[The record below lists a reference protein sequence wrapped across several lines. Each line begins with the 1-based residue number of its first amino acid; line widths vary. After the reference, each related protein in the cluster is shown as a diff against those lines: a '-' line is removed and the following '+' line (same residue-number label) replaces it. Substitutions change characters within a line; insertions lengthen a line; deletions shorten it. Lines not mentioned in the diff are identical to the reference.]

1 MTKSTALKEPLK
13 ESTLLA
19 WRRIVDPLVEL
30 LFDSG
35 VTVHEVSQLIRERA
49 VRAAD
54 RTIFNKSG
62 RSSNSR
68 VAIMTGLSRSEVARI
83 LHAKDLSSAK
93 RLGQHPGGRVLSAWY
108 ESAPFLSANG
118 DPATLPI
125 FGKHRSFEKLVLL
138 NSGGIPVRAMLD
150 QLSQVDAIE
159 VLPGQRVRPKSRIPV
174 FTGLSS
180 AAIASIGERGAD
192 LIETLKTNLRKSSN
206 PLFEGTAIVG
216 NVNSDVIPLIR
227 REIAEQGV
235 NFIES
240 ANSLLKRH
248 KSKPRKSARQ
258 AKPTFRVGVTLYYFE
273 SETGEKT
280 SGSVGETGPRKNL
293 QRRIRE
299 KSSTQIRSHID
310 RKNRRETQ

>member
-1 MTKSTALKEPLK
+1 MAKSTSLKEPLK
-13 ESTLLA
+13 ASTLLA
-19 WRRIVDPLVEL
+19 WRRIIDPLVEL

-54 RTIFNKSG
+54 RTIFQESG

-83 LHAKDLSSAK
+83 LHAREVSSGK
-93 RLGQHPGGRVLSAWY
+93 RLGQHPGERVLSAWY

-206 PLFEGTAIVG
+206 PLFEGTAVIGKVD
-216 NVNSDVIPLIR
+216 SDVIPLLR

-235 NFIES
+235 NFIQS

-248 KSKPRKSARQ
+248 KSKLRKSDRQ
-258 AKPTFRVGVTLYYFE
+258 AKPTYRVGVTLYYFQ

-280 SGSVGETGPRKNL
+280 SGCVNGTGPRKNL
-293 QRRIRE
+293 QRRMDK
-299 KSSTQIRSHID
+299 KSSAQIRSHID
-310 RKNRRETQ
+310 RKFRRETQ

>member
-1 MTKSTALKEPLK
+1 MTQNSVSREPLK
-13 ESTLLA
+13 VSTLLA
-19 WRRIVDPLVEL
+19 WRRIVDALVEV
-30 LFDSG
+30 LFDGG
-35 VTVHEVSQLIRERA
+35 VTVHEITRLIRERA
-49 VRAAD
+49 VRAAS
-54 RTIFNKSG
+54 RTISSKTG

-83 LHAKDLSSAK
+83 LRAKDVSSAR
-93 RLGQHPGGRVLSAWY
+93 RLGQHPGERVLSAWY

-125 FGKHRSFEKLVLL
+125 FGKYKSFENLVLL

-180 AAIASIGERGAD
+180 AAIASIGERGAE
-192 LIETLKTNLRKSSN
+192 LIETLKSNLRKSSN
-206 PLFEGTAIVG
+206 PFFEGTAIVE
-216 NVNSDVIPLIR
+216 NIDSDVIPLIR
-227 REIAEQGV
+227 REITEQGV

-248 KSKPRKSARQ
+248 KAKVRKSARQ
-258 AKPTFRVGVTLYYFE
+258 TKPTYRVGVTLYYFQN
-273 SETGEKT
+273 ETSEKT
-280 SGSVGETGPRKNL
+280 FGAIGESAPRRNL
-293 QRRIRE
+293 KRRMRV
-299 KSSTQIRSHID
+299 KSSTRLPSHSN
-310 RKNRRETQ
+310 RKIRRETK

>member
-1 MTKSTALKEPLK
+1 MTKSTAAKESLKS
-13 ESTLLA
+13 STLLA

-35 VTVHEVSQLIRERA
+35 VTVHEVTQLIRERA
-49 VRAAD
+49 VRSAD
-54 RTIFNKSG
+54 RSIFNKSG

-83 LHAKDLSSAK
+83 LHAKDVSYAK
-93 RLGQHPGGRVLSAWY
+93 RLGQHPGERVLSAWY
-108 ESAPFLSANG
+108 ASPLFLSANG

-150 QLSQVDAIE
+150 QLSQVNAIE
-159 VLPGQRVRPKSRIPV
+159 LLPGQRVRPKSRIPV
-174 FTGLSS
+174 FTGLSI

-206 PLFEGTAIVG
+206 PLFEGTAVVG
-216 NVNSDVIPLIR
+216 NVDGEVIPLIR

-248 KSKPRKSARQ
+248 KSKLRKSARQ
-258 AKPTFRVGVTLYYFE
+258 TNPTYRVGVTLYYFQNE
-273 SETGEKT
+273 AGENT
-280 SGSVGETGPRKNL
+280 SGSVGATEPRKNL
-293 QRRIRE
+293 QRR
-299 KSSTQIRSHID
+299 KPKKTSTHVRSHID

>member
-1 MTKSTALKEPLK
+1 MTKSTAFKDPLK
-13 ESTLLA
+13 ASTLLA

-54 RTIFNKSG
+54 RTISNKSG

-83 LHAKDLSSAK
+83 LHAKEVSSAK
-93 RLGQHPGGRVLSAWY
+93 RLGQHPGGRVLAAWY
-108 ESAPFLSANG
+108 ESAAFLSANG
-118 DPATLPI
+118 EPATLPI

-150 QLSQVDAIE
+150 QLSQVNAIE
-159 VLPGQRVRPKSRIPV
+159 LLPRQRVRPKSRIPA

-192 LIETLKTNLRKSSN
+192 LIETLKTNLRKSSS
-206 PLFEGTAIVG
+206 PLFEGTAVVG
-216 NVNSDVIPLIR
+216 KVDCDVLPFIR
-227 REIAEQGV
+227 REIADQSV

-248 KSKPRKSARQ
+248 KSKLRKPARQ
-258 AKPTFRVGVTLYYFE
+258 AKPTYRVGVTLYYFQ
-273 SETGEKT
+273 SETSENTSRSAGEP
-280 SGSVGETGPRKNL
+280 GLRKNL
-293 QRRIRE
+293 HRRTRK

-310 RKNRRETQ
+310 RKS